1 AHRVVAGAEAAA
13 DDHGELRHV
22 RTGDRGDHLRA
33 VLGDAGLFVFLAD
46 HEAGDVLQEHQGN
59 IALGAQSDEVRALER
74 GLGEQYAVVRD
85 NPDWIAIYM
94 AEAADQGL
102 AVARLEFLELRTV
115 DDARDDLANVERPAR
130 VGRQGAV
137 DVFDRVSWFARLPD
151 RNWQRLAPVEL
162 GDDVAR
168 DRKRMRV
175 VLGEVVGHAGN

>member
-1 AHRVVAGAEAAA
+1 
-13 DDHGELRHV
+13 HV

-46 HEAGDVLQEHQGN
+46 HEAGDVLQEHQRN
-59 IALGAQSDEVRALER
+59 IALVAQFDEVRALEC

-85 NPDWIAIYM
+85 DPDRIAIYM

-130 VGRQGAV
+130 VGRQEAV
-137 DVFDRVSWFARLPD
+137 DVFDRVAWFARLPD
-151 RNWQRLAPVEL
+151 RHRQRLAPV
-162 GDDVAR
+162 G
-168 DRKRMRV
+168 
-175 VLGEVVGHAGN
+175 LGEEVGGERKARGGVFGEYV